1 MSYCCRLPF
10 AFDSFDG
17 VLPASS
23 ACFPLWV
30 FSGYLFVPGARWKV
44 LRCICLSWVS
54 SSFGV
59 FLRRPPCR
67 SPLSPHRS
75 CLLSFRS
82 SSTALHEPHQPL
94 AQSAPGAAT
103 VHLLFTIV
111 FRLSSFQLNF
121 YLSFHL
127 NSYLFLFPHFGV
139 AFFSNILCLLLEI
152 S

>member
-59 FLRRPPCR
+59 FLRRPPSVPAF
-67 SPLSPHRS
+67 SPPF
-75 CLLSFRS
+75 LLALLPFDLYSAPRTTPAACPEHPRRCHCTPLIYDCISSFFRS
-82 SSTALHEPHQPL
+82 IKF
-94 AQSAPGAAT
+94 
-103 VHLLFTIV
+103 LFVTSFKFLFV
-111 FRLSSFQLNF
+111 SLSSFW
-121 YLSFHL
+121 SC
-127 NSYLFLFPHFGV
+127 FLF
-139 AFFSNILCLLLEI
+139 
-152 S
+152 